1 MTQSDSKRTFM
12 ELKVEARIE
21 ENGKGFTRTKR
32 SEVSVSY
39 WGGGPSFVRGGPTTE
54 ENVVEWESAVGTPT
68 V

>member
-1 MTQSDSKRTFM
+1 M
-12 ELKVEARIE
+12 EARIE